1 LPYVK
6 WEPSVGP
13 SARVAFGVTKN
24 KGDAYFLHS
33 KFKTLMK
40 QGLANSKFRYATIN
54 LNITGC
60 KP

>member
-1 LPYVK
+1 VK

-24 KGDAYFLHS
+24 KGYAYFLHS

-40 QGLANSKFRYATIN
+40 QGLENSKLKICNNELKHQR
-54 LNITGC
+54 L
-60 KP
+60 